1 MNLFKISLKQLF
13 QKNRYGFITF
23 SVYASIFA
31 ISLGVCLL
39 IIVDSFSSGFHNLI
53 DDKLAKI
60 DGHIRITKFN
70 KSNDLSFLDSLFDN
84 SNSNVNKFISSYAI
98 IGSNKYLD
106 NSLLYGVESNLL
118 DEAFNLNSFVYSGK
132 INLTNNSDI
141 IIGYKLADILNLGLN
156 DQVQLYNI
164 DQIQRNNLF
173 IPKIFNVKGIIKTGF
188 PEYDK
193 VLAFIQYDVLH
204 SSFNTISSS
213 EGSIINFNNT
223 FNLDYEMKR
232 INEMINPFHFSVQS
246 WQDRH
251 KLLYDW
257 LEVYNFPI
265 YFVMIFIVILGSLNT
280 IVPIRLII
288 NKKKINFAILSIL
301 GFSKYD
307 LFKIIIIQFLI
318 ISLLGTILGMS
329 VAFLFLFL
337 QNKFRFIALSSDVY
351 FIDFLPA
358 ILNIENIFLIFIFII
373 LFAFLLSYVN
383 LKKINK
389 ISPSMILRSE

>member
-1 MNLFKISLKQLF
+1 
-13 QKNRYGFITF
+13 
-23 SVYASIFA
+23 
-31 ISLGVCLL
+31 
-39 IIVDSFSSGFHNLI
+39 
-53 DDKLAKI
+53 
-60 DGHIRITKFN
+60 
-70 KSNDLSFLDSLFDN
+70 
-84 SNSNVNKFISSYAI
+84 
-98 IGSNKYLD
+98 
-106 NSLLYGVESNLL
+106 
-118 DEAFNLNSFVYSGK
+118 
-132 INLTNNSDI
+132 
-141 IIGYKLADILNLGLN
+141 
-156 DQVQLYNI
+156 
-164 DQIQRNNLF
+164 
-173 IPKIFNVKGIIKTGF
+173 
-188 PEYDK
+188 YDK
-193 VLAFIQYDVLH
+193 VLAFIQYDVLD